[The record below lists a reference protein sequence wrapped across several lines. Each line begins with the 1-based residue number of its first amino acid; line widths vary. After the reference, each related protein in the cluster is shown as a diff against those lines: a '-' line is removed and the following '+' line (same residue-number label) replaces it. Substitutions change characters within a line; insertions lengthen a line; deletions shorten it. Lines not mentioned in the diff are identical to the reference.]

1 MRSGYVSRVQ
11 LIFVGR
17 VTFKEDGE
25 EAEEE
30 EEEEEEGEGQGESI
44 VTTSFVQWKDIPRF
58 LIFRNDSVKK
68 IVKCL
73 SSSSIP
79 RKWFHLL
86 NLSLSTSLLSSSI

>member
-25 EAEEE
+25 E

-44 VTTSFVQWKDIPRF
+44 VTTSFVQ
-58 LIFRNDSVKK
+58 
-68 IVKCL
+68 
-73 SSSSIP
+73 
-79 RKWFHLL
+79 
-86 NLSLSTSLLSSSI
+86 